1 MTLELRPYQRGA
13 IDGLYDY
20 FGAKDGNPLVVIP
33 TGGGKS
39 LIIAQFIIEAL
50 QQYPETRILCLTHV
64 KELIAQ
70 NHAELMGLWPDAP
83 AGIYSAGLRKKEIA
97 SQVLFAGV
105 QSIWNKAYN
114 LQQVDL
120 VLIDEAHL
128 IPRSSNTTYRKLIA
142 DLLVINPHL
151 KVIGF
156 TATPFRLDSGLLHDG
171 DDAVFSDIAYEVN
184 IRDLMEQGYLTPL
197 VSQPGMS
204 AINTAGV
211 ATRGGEFIAGQLDM
225 AASDPETVEQIASE
239 IVAAGHDRKG
249 WIVFGCGV
257 KHCTMM
263 RDAIRVRGYSCESI
277 FGDTPPAER
286 DAIIEAFKRQ
296 EIRCLSSMGVLT
308 TGFNAR
314 HVDLVAVARPTKST
328 GLWIQIAGRGTRL
341 FPDKSDCL
349 VLDFGSNIERH
360 GPIDKPKIKT
370 PMKGDGGEIP
380 TKTCPNCEATCLIAA
395 RECPECG
402 HEFEFVG
409 AQVSTKASALSI
421 LSAPP
426 PPPEWLNVSSVS
438 YSLHSKPGKPSSMK
452 ARYRCGLTWY
462 AAWHCF
468 NHIGYA
474 RTMAEKYWRAAGGE
488 LPAPATT
495 DEALE
500 RTDELVAPSRIL
512 VKSGEKFPEIKQYD
526 FTEARNDDTTEAREH
541 AYTDRPSSAWSEE
554 YLPEDF
560 AA

>member
-1 MTLELRPYQRGA
+1 MTLELRPYQRAA

-20 FGAKDGNPLVVIP
+20 FGSKGGNPLVVVP

-70 NHAELMGLWPDAP
+70 NHAELIGLWPNAP

-105 QSIWNKAYN
+105 QSIWNKAYD
-114 LQQVDL
+114 LQLVDL

-128 IPRSSNTTYRKLIA
+128 IPRSSNATYRKLIA

-151 KVIGF
+151 KVIGC
-156 TATPFRLDSGLLHDG
+156 TATPFRLDSGLLHEG

-184 IRDLMEQGYLTPL
+184 IRDLMDQGYLTPL
-197 VSQPGMS
+197 VSQPGMNS
-204 AINTAGV
+204 INTAGV
-211 ATRGGEFIAGQLDM
+211 ASRGGEFIAGQLDM
-225 AASDPETVEQIASE
+225 AASDPETVELIAEE
-239 IVAAGHDRKG
+239 IVTHGHDRRG

-263 RDAIRVRGYSCESI
+263 RDAIRARGYSCESI

-308 TGFNAR
+308 TGFNAK

-341 FPDKSDCL
+341 SPGKTECL
-349 VLDFGSNIERH
+349 ILDFGSNIERH
-360 GPIDKPKIKT
+360 GCIDKPKIKT

-402 HEFEFVG
+402 AEFEFVG

-421 LSAPP
+421 MSEPP
-426 PPPEWLNVSSVS
+426 SPPEWVSVSSAS
-438 YSLHSKPGKPSSMK
+438 YSLHRKAGKPDSMK
-452 ARYRCGLTWY
+452 VRYRCGF
-462 AAWHCF
+462 AWHSSWQCF
-468 NHIGYA
+468 SHAGYA
-474 RTMAEKYWRAAGGE
+474 RSKAEQYWRAAGGE
-488 LPAPATT
+488 LPAPANTE
-495 DEALE
+495 EALE
-500 RTDELVAPSRIL
+500 RSGELIQPSRIQ
-512 VKSGEKFPEIKQYD
+512 VRQNGKYTEIMNHD
-526 FTEARNDDTTEAREH
+526 FTQAREH
-541 AYTDRPSSAWSEE
+541 ESTQAREHDDRYSELE
-554 YLPEDF
+554 GLEF
-560 AA
+560 